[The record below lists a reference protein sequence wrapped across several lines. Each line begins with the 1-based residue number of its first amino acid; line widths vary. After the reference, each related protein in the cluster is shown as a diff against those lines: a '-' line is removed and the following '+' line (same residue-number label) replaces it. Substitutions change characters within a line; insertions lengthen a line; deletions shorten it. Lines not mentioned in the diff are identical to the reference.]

1 MDFQPF
7 SVTCV
12 TCSSRLRVS
21 RPELVGS
28 IVSCP
33 KCQSMVQLAPPKTD
47 PAGAAP
53 IAVGTHLVDSDALTE
68 DSISQADGPDS
79 EAPPVL
85 PAGGFAEPPPV
96 VSSDPT
102 RSQPSPDT
110 AASAEPTASQPVA
123 PPPDWHSQKNAR
135 SRRIAMLVAVVL
147 ASVVSASVLFAV
159 IRRSRSG
166 SAQTQTPDAAVA
178 EAEAEVEAEASPPQP
193 TPDPAP
199 SADDTDAGRIDGE
212 AVVDATAEASAVS
225 VDDEP
230 PAHSRDGASKLA
242 PVDNPPSNENAGPP
256 SDLLTDSPL
265 LSASPLDGM
274 TPLPTAP
281 LQTPPLGDAPDPTDE
296 TGTLTELP
304 KELQGLLNGLG
315 GIGRPQFTETQ
326 PAPETIDEIQLDRAT
341 EVDVDLEVALDPRDE
356 ANMRQAL
363 GLTVAMQTSDPNG
376 YPLNDLMLLLSQL
389 SGVPIEVEWVS
400 FDIVGIPINSRVPL
414 PKGWPTV
421 EDILTAVC
429 VATDCTFDKKA
440 RTITLRPTDEK
451 FNQAVAELLDLSD
464 LAPESDSAV
473 SVARALL
480 GQTEGDPSRVTI
492 PTEGGP
498 AQLAVFVCEAIR
510 RARGATGKLPDAI
523 FARWGGTYEDQV
535 NAWPKLQAGVSGSP
549 RIQAATVAA
558 LVRQI
563 AKLNGATCYVNWQD
577 AARRDLKPTDKRMPR
592 TGEGVSAAD
601 AMKQLLEPED
611 MLARVVDAEHWWIG
625 SDASLDRFPV
635 VIWFDDDAAAEE
647 TQQRVGMVLQGAAVN
662 EQIIGAV
669 AVDPKS
675 QKCVAV
681 LPRFLL
687 RQLPRMLDNAL

>member
-1 MDFQPF
+1 M
-7 SVTCV
+7 

-33 KCQSMVQLAPPKTD
+33 KCQSMVQLAPPKMD
-47 PAGAAP
+47 PGAAAP

-68 DSISQADGPDS
+68 DSIGPSDGPDS
-79 EAPPVL
+79 DAPPVQ

-96 VSSDPT
+96 VTSDPT
-102 RSQPSPDT
+102 RSQPSRDT
-110 AASAEPTASQPVA
+110 AAAADPTASQPVA

-159 IRRSRSG
+159 FRRSRSG
-166 SAQTQTPDAAVA
+166 TAQTQTQTPDTAA
-178 EAEAEVEAEASPPQP
+178 EAEPSQPQS
-193 TPDPAP
+193 TPDGTP
-199 SADDTDAGRIDGE
+199 SADDTVDGDSDGSSDGDAE
-212 AVVDATAEASAVS
+212 VDETAEPPMVS

-230 PAHSRDGASKLA
+230 SGNPSDGVAELA
-242 PVDNPPSNENAGPP
+242 PVNNPPSSENAAPP

-265 LSASPLDGM
+265 LSSSPLDGM
-274 TPLPTAP
+274 VPLPAAP
-281 LQTPPLGDAPDPTDE
+281 LQTPPLGDAPDPTDDE

-326 PAPETIDEIQLDRAT
+326 PAPDTIDEIQLDRAA

-363 GLTVAMQTSDPNG
+363 GLTVAMQTSDPTG

-400 FDIVGIPINSRVPL
+400 FDIVGVPINSRVPL

-429 VATDCTFDKKA
+429 AATDCTFDKKA
-440 RTITLRPTDEK
+440 RSITLRPTDEK

-473 SVARALL
+473 TVARALL
-480 GQTEGDPSRVTI
+480 GQTEGDPTKVTI

-510 RARGATGKLPDAI
+510 RARGAPGKLPDAI
-523 FARWGGTYEDQV
+523 FARWGGTYDDQV
-535 NAWPKLQAGVSGSP
+535 NAWPKLQAGVSGPP
-549 RIQAATVAA
+549 RIQAATLAA

-601 AMKQLLEPED
+601 TMKQLLEPED
-611 MLARVVDAEHWWIG
+611 MLARVVDGEHWWIG

-635 VIWFDDDAAAEE
+635 VIWFDDAAAAQE

-675 QKCVAV
+675 QKCVAI

>member
-47 PAGAAP
+47 PAGPAP

-68 DSISQADGPDS
+68 DSIGQADGPDS
-79 EAPPVL
+79 DAPPTP
-85 PAGGFAEPPPV
+85 PASGFAEPPPIV
-96 VSSDPT
+96 TSDPT
-102 RSQPSPDT
+102 RSQPSRDP
-110 AASAEPTASQPVA
+110 AASAEPAASQPVA

-159 IRRSRSG
+159 FRRSRSG
-166 SAQTQTPDAAVA
+166 TAQTQTQAQTQTPDAAVA
-178 EAEAEVEAEASPPQP
+178 EAEASPSQS
-193 TPDPAP
+193 TPDGTA
-199 SADDTDAGRIDGE
+199 STDDTDDGSSDGD
-212 AVVDATAEASAVS
+212 ADVDETAEAPTVS
-225 VDDEP
+225 VADELP
-230 PAHSRDGASKLA
+230 GNPGDAVAEVA
-242 PVDNPPSNENAGPP
+242 PVNSTPSNENAAPP

-274 TPLPTAP
+274 APLPAAP

-326 PAPETIDEIQLDRAT
+326 PAPETIDEIQLDRAA

-421 EDILTAVC
+421 EDILTAAC
-429 VATDCTFDKKA
+429 AATDCTFDKKA

-451 FNQAVAELLDLSD
+451 FNQAVADLLDLSD

-473 SVARALL
+473 TVARALL
-480 GQTEGDPSRVTI
+480 GQTEGDPAKVTI

-510 RARGATGKLPDAI
+510 RARGAPGKLPDAI
-523 FARWGGTYEDQV
+523 FARWGGTYDDQV
-535 NAWPKLQAGVSGSP
+535 NAWPKLQAGVSGPP
-549 RIQAATVAA
+549 RIQAATFAA

-577 AARRDLKPTDKRMPR
+577 AARRDLNPTDKRMSR
-592 TGEGVSAAD
+592 TGEGVSAA
-601 AMKQLLEPED
+601 ATMKQLLEPED

-635 VIWFDDDAAAEE
+635 VIWFDDAAGSQE

-675 QKCVAV
+675 QKCVAI